1 MATTL
6 TPSQTAAHVDLS
18 LDTLRY
24 HVSQT
29 AELQHNL
36 ERLNWKL
43 AYYADHFGV
52 TAGETTP

>member
-24 HVSQT
+24 YVART

-36 ERLNWKL
+36 EHLDWKL
-43 AYYADHFGV
+43 AYHAGNFGV
-52 TAGETTP
+52 TVGEATP